1 MEEKR
6 TTKIK
11 NIILWWISI
20 MLILYTLIYIGDA
33 TPQAIC
39 FGILAVLLMPPVN
52 NKINEKFIKESRKNK
67 IIKIVTEVLAFFV
80 IIANLPANNTNQNY
94 DKNNAIETT
103 SKINTNTTNVLNKTN
118 TSITN
123 INTNETSTSK
133 ELESNNSTSTNTS
146 NSVENSNSEITNS
159 DKNQEENHSNTASTY
174 NANQNTKNNNT
185 NSNTKNI
192 NANTNTKSSNT
203 KTTQSSTKKNTATST
218 KKTTTQSTST
228 TTTDNSRTVYVTP
241 TGKRYHYISTC
252 GGKNSTASTL
262 NKAKARGLTPCQKC
276 AK

>member
-11 NIILWWISI
+11 NIILWWIST
-20 MLILYTLIYIGDA
+20 MLILYTLMYIGDA

-39 FGILAVLLMPPVN
+39 FGILAILLMPPVN
-52 NKINEKFIKESRKNK
+52 KKINEKLIKGNKKNK

-80 IIANLPANNTNQNY
+80 IVANLPANNANQNY

-103 SKINTNTTNVLNKTN
+103 S
-118 TSITN
+118 N

-146 NSVENSNSEITNS
+146 NSIENSNSEITNS

>member
-1 MEEKR
+1 
-6 TTKIK
+6 
-11 NIILWWISI
+11 
-20 MLILYTLIYIGDA
+20 MLILYTLIYIGNA
-33 TPQAIC
+33 TSQAIC
-39 FGILAVLLMPPVN
+39 FGILAALLMPPVN
-52 NKINEKFIKESRKNK
+52 NKINEKIIKENRKNK

-80 IIANLPANNTNQNY
+80 IIANLPTN
-94 DKNNAIETT
+94 
-103 SKINTNTTNVLNKTN
+103 
-118 TSITN
+118 
-123 INTNETSTSK
+123 
-133 ELESNNSTSTNTS
+133 
-146 NSVENSNSEITNS
+146 
-159 DKNQEENHSNTASTY
+159 

-185 NSNTKNI
+185 NSNIKNI